1 MKSIRT
7 KNKLYKYYL
16 ANPNPANKTNYTTYK
31 NILPQSIR
39 VAKRL
44 FFENQFDNYKGNI
57 RKTWGIINQMLQR
70 GNSRTLPDYI
80 MNGNTTLDDPVMM
93 ANAFN
98 TFFVNIGE
106 NLASE
111 ICGEG
116 VNFTDYFA
124 GNYHNSCYFYPTD
137 RWELIKIINNLE
149 TNKAPGFDGIHVNV
163 IKKISNVVVD
173 PLVYIFNLS
182 FQKGDVPRNL
192 KIAKVIP
199 LYKSGDKHLIKYY
212 RPVSLL
218 PLLSKIL

>member
-1 MKSIRT
+1 MSNINWTSLLNDVNDAYDNFLATLSDAFNRCCPLQKFFKSEKKPLSPWLSLNLLKSIRT

-111 ICGEG
+111 ICGKFVKFVDCE
-116 VNFTDYFA
+116 
-124 GNYHNSCYFYPTD
+124 FY
-137 RWELIKIINNLE
+137 RLFCRELSQFLL
-149 TNKAPGFDGIHVNV
+149 FL
-163 IKKISNVVVD
+163 SN
-173 PLVYIFNLS
+173 
-182 FQKGDVPRNL
+182 R
-192 KIAKVIP
+192 
-199 LYKSGDKHLIKYY
+199 
-212 RPVSLL
+212 
-218 PLLSKIL
+218 